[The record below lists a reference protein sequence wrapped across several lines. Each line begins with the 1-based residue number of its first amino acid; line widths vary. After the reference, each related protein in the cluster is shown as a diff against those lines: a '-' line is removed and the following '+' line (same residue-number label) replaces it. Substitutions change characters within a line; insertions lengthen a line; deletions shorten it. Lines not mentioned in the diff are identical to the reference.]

1 MATLILKRASASRS
15 SGQWRDDDYDVL
27 EDGVVVGRIT
37 KEQVA
42 PKDRPRMWA
51 TTATSSAART
61 ATNTDT
67 RGGHAGI
74 RQELASG
81 DIVPARRRATAYK
94 DCN

>member
-42 PKDRPRMWA
+42 PKDRP
-51 TTATSSAART
+51 
-61 ATNTDT
+61 
-67 RGGHAGI
+67 
-74 RQELASG
+74 
-81 DIVPARRRATAYK
+81 
-94 DCN
+94 